1 MAEPITPREVIGQV
15 DAPHRRRLFHSPSF
29 FRLWLAS
36 LVSSFGDWVGFV
48 AIIAMT
54 ARISEGSGET
64 AIAFVLSARLLPGF
78 FLGPIAGVLLDRL
91 DRRRVMMACDAG
103 RAVVFVFLPF
113 VDTVL
118 GLVAASL
125 FLEALTI
132 AWSSAKEAS
141 VPNLVPAEALPSANS
156 LSIAAAYGTFPLGSL
171 AFSLLAKVAEP
182 LARVDALSWLQIN
195 QESVA
200 LWADGFTFLVS
211 AVLVSTLVLP
221 KRVVET
227 DEAGERPGTLT
238 DMREGWAF
246 IRSSP
251 RVRAVM
257 LGIGTGL
264 FGGGMLIPLGSVF
277 ARQDLGGGA
286 AGFGA
291 LISALG
297 LGVALSVI
305 GLSVV
310 QRHLPQEA
318 VFIGA
323 VFGAAA
329 CIALGATSSSLTPAV
344 LFVGGLGLC
353 AGAVY
358 VLGFTILQTNVDDA
372 LRGRTFATL
381 YTLIR
386 ICLLLSFTVAPVLS
400 RLLGSLASTV
410 GVDVSGVRLALW
422 TVGLII
428 GGAGVLSLLSLRDRT
443 SVAPVV

>member
-1 MAEPITPREVIGQV
+1 MADPITPRQVIGQV
-15 DAPHRRRLFHSPSF
+15 DAPSRRRLFHSPSF

-54 ARISEGSGET
+54 ARISQGSGET

-91 DRRRVMMACDAG
+91 DRRRMMIVCDIG
-103 RAVVFVFLPF
+103 RAAVFAFLPF

-125 FLEALTI
+125 VLEGLTI
-132 AWSSAKEAS
+132 AWSSAKEAT
-141 VPNLVPAEALPSANS
+141 VPNLVPASALPSANS

-171 AFSLLAKVAEP
+171 TFSLLAKVAES
-182 LARVDALSWLQIN
+182 LGKIDALSTIRVN
-195 QESVA
+195 QESIA
-200 LWADGFTFLVS
+200 LWADGLTFVVS

-221 KRVVET
+221 KRADSAHV
-227 DEAGERPGTLT
+227 AGDTGGTMR
-238 DMREGWAF
+238 DMREGWRF

-264 FGGGMLIPLGSVF
+264 FGGGMLIPLGPIF

-291 LISALG
+291 LITALG
-297 LGVALSVI
+297 LGVAVSVI

-310 QRHLPQEA
+310 QRHLPHEP

-323 VFGAAA
+323 VFGASA
-329 CIALGATSSSLTPAV
+329 CIILGAASASLTPAV

-400 RLLGSLASTV
+400 RLFGSLASTV
-410 GVDVSGVRLALW
+410 DLNVSGVRLTLW

-428 GGAGVLSLLSLRDRT
+428 GAAGVLSLLSLRDRA
-443 SVAPVV
+443 SVAPVA